1 MAREERRRREREEE
15 RARAAAARGGVVSGR
30 TRTARG
36 EGDGRDYSE
45 VRARAPN
52 GSQEVAARVRGG
64 HVTARTRSVG
74 LGRRRVDKA
83 APRDV
88 RVLPKKRRVGGR
100 TSHLAR
106 GDRVPIHLLTY
117 FRGTL

>member
-1 MAREERRRREREEE
+1 M
-15 RARAAAARGGVVSGR
+15 V
-30 TRTARG
+30 
-36 EGDGRDYSE
+36 
-45 VRARAPN
+45 
-52 GSQEVAARVRGG
+52 
-64 HVTARTRSVG
+64 
-74 LGRRRVDKA
+74 

-117 FRGTL
+117 LLFARAPQASQQMEPVESAMVQDSKSCAERS

>member
-1 MAREERRRREREEE
+1 M
-15 RARAAAARGGVVSGR
+15 V
-30 TRTARG
+30 
-36 EGDGRDYSE
+36 
-45 VRARAPN
+45 
-52 GSQEVAARVRGG
+52 
-64 HVTARTRSVG
+64 
-74 LGRRRVDKA
+74 

-117 FRGTL
+117 LDTTHPRPVGCRSCGCEGLRGGCPAAECAARAPARVFAAEGAALKEELFIPRNGLPASRDPAHLFFFGDALRGAELELD